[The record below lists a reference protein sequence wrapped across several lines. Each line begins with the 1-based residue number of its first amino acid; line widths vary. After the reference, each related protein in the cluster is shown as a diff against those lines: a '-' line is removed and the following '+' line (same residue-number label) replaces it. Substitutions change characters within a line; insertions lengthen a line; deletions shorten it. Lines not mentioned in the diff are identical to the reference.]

1 MQKRQF
7 IANVG
12 DIRKS
17 FTEYREQLQALLIKS
32 YTIETELVNRVVGL
46 QSMLYNLH
54 CDIQD
59 GKIQD
64 GKI

>member
-1 MQKRQF
+1 MQKRTF

-17 FTEYREQLQALLIKS
+17 FTEYREQLQELLVKS
-32 YTIETELVNRVVGL
+32 YSIETELVNRVIDL
-46 QSMLYNLH
+46 EHKLFNLH

-59 GKIQD
+59 GKI
-64 GKI
+64 

>member
-17 FTEYREQLQALLIKS
+17 FTEYCEQLQELLIKS
-32 YTIETELVNRVVGL
+32 YG
-46 QSMLYNLH
+46 Y
-54 CDIQD
+54 
-59 GKIQD
+59 
-64 GKI
+64 

>member
-17 FTEYREQLQALLIKS
+17 FTEYREQLQELLIKS
-32 YTIETELVNRVVGL
+32 YAIETELVNRVVEL

-54 CDIQD
+54 CDIAD
-59 GKIQD
+59 GKVQD
-64 GKI
+64 HE

>member
-64 GKI
+64 G